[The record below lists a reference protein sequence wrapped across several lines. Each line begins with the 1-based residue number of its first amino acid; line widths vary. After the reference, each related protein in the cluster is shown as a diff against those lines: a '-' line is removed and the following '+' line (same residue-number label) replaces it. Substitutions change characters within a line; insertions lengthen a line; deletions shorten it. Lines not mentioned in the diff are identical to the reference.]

1 MPHVGMLLFAKG
13 HKMYVWNRFTNAM
26 KSIRYEVKSAKE
38 NVTNAFG
45 KITSVVWIQS
55 LSKPSAN
62 DTGENFL
69 RELYCF

>member
-45 KITSVVWIQS
+45 KITSVV
-55 LSKPSAN
+55 
-62 DTGENFL
+62 
-69 RELYCF
+69 